1 MLVRTPAILL
11 SAAAEGVEW
20 TPLER
25 VVQLWALVEW
35 VIWTVLFLDMEIL
48 AFPETDLLLEIVVTE
63 A

>member
-1 MLVRTPAILL
+1 
-11 SAAAEGVEW
+11 VEW